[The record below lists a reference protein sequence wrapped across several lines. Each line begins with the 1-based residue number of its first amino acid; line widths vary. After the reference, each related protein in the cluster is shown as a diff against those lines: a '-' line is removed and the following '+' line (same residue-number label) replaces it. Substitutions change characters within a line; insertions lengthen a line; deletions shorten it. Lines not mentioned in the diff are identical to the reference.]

1 MILIPFFG
9 PNLHEMVYWI
19 KPETTIN
26 PDQMPPWQRVPPA
39 TMDQQMTQPSPP
51 PVAQNHANDPAN
63 PLLAAW
69 SGPYETPP
77 FAAIRPEHFR
87 PAFDHA
93 MAEHI
98 FEIEAITAAPEPPSF
113 ANTIVA
119 LERSGRALDR
129 VSAVFHALAGAHTND
144 TLMAIEREMSPLL
157 AAHRNRIHLHD
168 GLYARIKALWDARA
182 DLGLTA
188 EAARVLERYDVT
200 FRRAGAGLPAATKAR
215 IAAIGERL
223 AALGTAFSQNVLAD
237 EQAWA
242 LVLDGEAD
250 LAGLSEGAR
259 AAASAA
265 AAERGM
271 PDKHVITLAR
281 SSVEPFLQSS
291 ARRDL
296 REKAYAAWIARGNSG
311 GSTDNKAIIAE
322 TIALRA
328 ERARL
333 IGYLTFAQYRLDD
346 AMARTTDAVQALLE
360 RVWSPARARAMAD
373 RDALQEL
380 IREEG
385 GNFALTAS
393 DWRYYAEKLRKARCD
408 IDADEIAPYLAL
420 DNVIRAAFDTA
431 QRLFGLSFRE
441 LHDMPVWQE
450 DVRVWEVTGPGG
462 RFYGL
467 FFGDYF
473 VRDSKRSGAW
483 MTTLRTQHKLGH
495 GRPGEGHPAAE
506 VRPLVINVMNFAK
519 AGDGEPTL
527 LSFDDARTLFH
538 EFGHGLHGLLSDVTF
553 PMISCTRVATDFVEL
568 PSQLY
573 EHWLEQP
580 EVLRRFALH
589 YRTGEP
595 MPEDLLRRLIAARTF
610 NQGFSTVEYIA
621 SALVDLAF
629 HLEPHPDAIDPMAF
643 EADVLARIGMP
654 AEIGMR
660 HRSPHFLHV
669 FSGGGYAAGYYSY
682 MWSEVLD
689 ADAFEAFRETGDVF
703 DPATAARL
711 RDDILAAGGSRDPGD
726 AYRAF
731 RGRLPNADALL
742 RKRGFAETAAG

>member
-1 MILIPFFG
+1 MTALP
-9 PNLHEMVYWI
+9 
-19 KPETTIN
+19 
-26 PDQMPPWQRVPPA
+26 RAA
-39 TMDQQMTQPSPP
+39 TQDGSQGQT
-51 PVAQNHANDPAN
+51 N
-63 PLLAAW
+63 PLLGEW
-69 SGPYETPP
+69 TPPDETPP
-77 FAAIRPEHFR
+77 FPAIRPEHFR

-93 MAEHI
+93 MADHMA
-98 FEIEAITAAPEPPSF
+98 EIEAIAACPETPSF

-144 TLMAIEREMSPLL
+144 ALMAIEREMSPLI

-168 GLYARIKALWDARA
+168 GLYARIKALWDGR
-182 DLGLTA
+182 DTLGLTP
-188 EAARVLERYDVT
+188 EEARVLERYDVT
-200 FRRAGAGLPAATKAR
+200 FRRAGAGLAADTKSR

-223 AALGTAFSQNVLAD
+223 AALGTAFSQNVLND
-237 EQAWA
+237 EQAYT
-242 LVLDGEAD
+242 LVLEGEED
-250 LAGLSEGAR
+250 LAGLSESAR
-259 AAASAA
+259 AAARAA
-265 AAERGM
+265 AAARGM
-271 PDKHVITLAR
+271 PDKHAITLAR
-281 SSVEPFLQSS
+281 SSVEPFLRSS

-296 REKAYAAWIARGNSG
+296 REKAYEAWIVRGNG
-311 GSTDNKAIIAE
+311 GGATDNKAIIAE
-322 TIALRA
+322 TIALRG
-328 ERARL
+328 ERAQL
-333 IGYLTFAQYRLDD
+333 LGYPTFAHYRLDD
-346 AMARTTDAVQALLE
+346 AMAKTPPAVHALLE

-373 RDALQEL
+373 RDALQDL
-380 IREEG
+380 IRQEG
-385 GNFALTAS
+385 GNFDLAAW

-408 IDADEIAPYLAL
+408 IDAAEIAPYLAL
-420 DNVIRAAFDTA
+420 PNMIAAAFDTA
-431 QRLFGLSFRE
+431 HRLFGLAFRE
-441 LHDMPVWQE
+441 RHDVPVWHP
-450 DVRVWEVTGPGG
+450 DVRVWEVSGPGG
-462 RFYGL
+462 KFQGL

-473 VRDSKRSGAW
+473 ARSPKRSGAW
-483 MTTLRTQHKLGH
+483 MTLLRSQHKLDG
-495 GRPGEGHPAAE
+495 E

-538 EFGHGLHGLLSDVTF
+538 EFGHALHGLMSDVAY
-553 PMISCTRVATDFVEL
+553 PMIACTRVATDFVEL

-610 NQGFSTVEYIA
+610 DQGFATVEYVA
-621 SALVDLAF
+621 SALVDLAL
-629 HLEPHPDAIDPMAF
+629 HQAPEPDKIDPAAF
-643 EADVLARIGMP
+643 EADILAQIGMP

-669 FSGGGYAAGYYSY
+669 FAGNGYAAGYYSY

-689 ADAFEAFRETGDVF
+689 ADAFEAFQETGDVF

-711 RDDILAAGGSRDPGD
+711 RGDILAAGGTRDPGE

-731 RGRLPNADALL
+731 RGRLPTADALL
-742 RKRGFAETAAG
+742 RKRGFAEAAG